1 VALLTNVFDGA
12 AIVRG
17 IFPEPD
23 IEEQRIALLSAL
35 ITGLVPN
42 QGS

>member
-17 IFPEPD
+17 LLPEPD
-23 IEEQRIALLSAL
+23 IEEQWIQLLTAL
-35 ITGLVPN
+35 ITGA
-42 QGS
+42 Q